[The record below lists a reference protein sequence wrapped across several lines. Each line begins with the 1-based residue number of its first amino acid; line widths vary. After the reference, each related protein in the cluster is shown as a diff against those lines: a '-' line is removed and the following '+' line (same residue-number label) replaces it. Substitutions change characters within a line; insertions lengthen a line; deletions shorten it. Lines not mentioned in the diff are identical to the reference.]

1 MVLLDV
7 IIPPGLEGGDEMS
20 VEHKGMTLTV
30 TIPKALSSGDLM
42 TLEHDEVDDD
52 YECASTSQA
61 HSAATEPMYIN
72 VPDGVYEGETFTV
85 ETEWGGLFDV
95 SCPPG
100 CPPGSTIVVELPV
113 APPGSPG
120 ESFSRRGISQQQ
132 QQHEQQEQP
141 DEPPL
146 LPPASPHRSP
156 SPSQRSRRVAR
167 ASREPPPPAPECFGH
182 RYAAGSKVQVL
193 RTDGTYSA
201 ATVCSS
207 YEGVFDVLYQV
218 VMDESGLYKQAVP
231 EDEMFSAT
239 EVDDNF
245 GAHLQAQ
252 MEAMMEAEMLDSQ
265 FGMECND

>member
-1 MVLLDV
+1 MQ
-7 IIPPGLEGGDEMS
+7 
-20 VEHKGMTLTV
+20 VEHKGMMLTV
-30 TIPKALSSGDLM
+30 TIPRALSSGDLM
-42 TLEHDEVDDD
+42 TLEHDEIDDD
-52 YECASTSQA
+52 CASGGSQTNP
-61 HSAATEPMYIN
+61 AATEPMYIN
-72 VPDGVYEGETFTV
+72 VPDGVYEGEIFTV

-100 CPPGSTIVVELPV
+100 CAPGSSIIVELPV
-113 APPGSPG
+113 APAGSPG
-120 ESFSRRGISQQQ
+120 ESFSRRGFA
-132 QQHEQQEQP
+132 QQHEQHEQP
-141 DEPPL
+141 EEPPL
-146 LPPASPHRSP
+146 YPPASPHRSP
-156 SPSQRSRRVAR
+156 ASQRSRRVAR
-167 ASREPPPPAPECFGH
+167 ASRERQPPPPPAAECSGH

-193 RTDGTYSA
+193 RTDGTYST

-252 MEAMMEAEMLDSQ
+252 LQAMMEAEMLDSQ